1 MLGGGH
7 GSLSWGLGSSLG
19 PMQMGSCP
27 QMPPAAI
34 RLGPAKEILACVCLF
49 VYQALFCCCSFVLFL
64 KPLEYFKYGSFI
76 YIQNLELL
84 ELLLLQLQFFKIFI
98 LFICLFIF

>member
-1 MLGGGH
+1 MCLSFCLP
-7 GSLSWGLGSSLG
+7 GSFLL
-19 PMQMGSCP
+19 
-27 QMPPAAI
+27 
-34 RLGPAKEILACVCLF
+34 
-49 VYQALFCCCSFVLFL
+49 LFL
-64 KPLEYFKYGSFI
+64 CPFFETMEYFKYGSFI